1 MNMLIAAITFVK
13 LSVLQKQLQLFIKNT
28 KFLRR
33 AIIDI
38 CTCKNDFRKNYFPK
52 QDALS
57 KYL

>member
-1 MNMLIAAITFVK
+1 MLIAAITFVK
-13 LSVLQKQLQLFIKNT
+13 LSGSHKQLQLFIKNT

-38 CTCKNDFRKNYFPK
+38 YTCKNDFRKNYFPK
-52 QDALS
+52 RDALS

>member
-1 MNMLIAAITFVK
+1 MLIAAITFVK
-13 LSVLQKQLQLFIKNT
+13 LSVSQKQLQLFIKNT

-38 CTCKNDFRKNYFPK
+38 YTCKNDFRKNYFPK
-52 QDALS
+52 RDALS